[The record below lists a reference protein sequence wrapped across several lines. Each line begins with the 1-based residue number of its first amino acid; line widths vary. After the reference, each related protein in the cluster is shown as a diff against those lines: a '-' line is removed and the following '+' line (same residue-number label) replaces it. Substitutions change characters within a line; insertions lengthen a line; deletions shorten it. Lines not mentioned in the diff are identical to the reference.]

1 MAFQSSHARSS
12 NPSGNLRYWKSIPSD
27 SYFSVA
33 SQSNSMVQQQ
43 ISQQHGYNFPSV
55 ENQHTDNYPSTSG
68 SYESNNNALT
78 AQDFVLLRKRKRLES
93 NTPPNKVKFLSSKF
107 IIFFESTY
115 LNVLFLLRKQLGI
128 LNQTKS

>member
-1 MAFQSSHARSS
+1 
-12 NPSGNLRYWKSIPSD
+12 
-27 SYFSVA
+27 
-33 SQSNSMVQQQ
+33 MVQQQ

-128 LNQTKS
+128 LNQTKSQTVAIFVVKSAVFWLVRPLN